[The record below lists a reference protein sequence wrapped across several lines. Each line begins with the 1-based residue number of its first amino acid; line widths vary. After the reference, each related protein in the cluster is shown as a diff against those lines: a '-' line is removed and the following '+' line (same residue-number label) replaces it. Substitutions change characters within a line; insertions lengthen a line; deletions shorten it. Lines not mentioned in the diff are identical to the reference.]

1 MSRAAG
7 AAQEAR
13 AADHLERLG
22 WVILARNFTIRGGE
36 IDLVARDGDTLCFVE
51 VRSRAST
58 SFGAAE
64 ETIRSTKQRRIALAA
79 RHYLAKASWSGRC
92 RFDVVAIN
100 GDELRLIRDA
110 FRL

>member
-1 MSRAAG
+1 VSRAVG
-7 AAQEAR
+7 AAHEAR
-13 AADHLERLG
+13 AADHLERIG
-22 WVILARNFTIRGGE
+22 YEIVARNFTIRGGE

-51 VRSRAST
+51 VRARAST

-64 ETIRSTKQRRIALAA
+64 ETVRATKQKRIALAA
-79 RHYLAKASWSGRC
+79 RHYLAKKSWNGRC

-100 GDELRLIRDA
+100 GDDLRLIRDA